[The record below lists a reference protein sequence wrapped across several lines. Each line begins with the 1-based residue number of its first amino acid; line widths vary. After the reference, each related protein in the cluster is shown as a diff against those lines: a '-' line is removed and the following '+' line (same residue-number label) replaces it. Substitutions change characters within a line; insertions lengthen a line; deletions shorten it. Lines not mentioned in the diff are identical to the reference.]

1 MVKKMFSLAF
11 VGILVTIFSCTSSN
25 ESKVLIGAYV
35 RDANTKAYF
44 NDAEVVIMDVDSV
57 KLAEPIVR
65 EVVRDSL
72 NYRYVWSVP
81 RRDKY
86 IIRASKEGYST
97 EFMNVS
103 LSKDEEQKLADEILL
118 RPDTLEN
125 D

>member
-1 MVKKMFSLAF
+1 MKKFLSVA
-11 VGILVTIFSCTSSN
+11 VIGIMITVFSCTSSN

-35 RDANTKAYF
+35 RDAKTLAYL
-44 NDAEVVIMDVDSV
+44 NDAKVEIMDLDSAI
-57 KLAEPIVR
+57 LSDPIVR

-97 EFMNVS
+97 EFVNVF
-103 LSKDEEQKLADEILL
+103 LSKDEEQKLADEILMK
-118 RPDTLEN
+118 PTIVEN
-125 D
+125 N

>member
-1 MVKKMFSLAF
+1 MFSLAF

-25 ESKVLIGAYV
+25 ERKVLIGAYV

-57 KLAEPIVR
+57 VLAEPIVR
-65 EVVRDSL
+65 EVVRDSQ

-118 RPDTLEN
+118 KPTIVEN
-125 D
+125 N